1 MQRFSMGEAIKFGWE
16 ITKNNMVFFVGLL
29 IFVLI
34 ISSLISLIPE
44 SVTKNLPT
52 LSIFFGIVSF
62 VINILVNMGLIRI
75 ALKFCDKDRGE
86 FSDLIST
93 LPQFFKFLF
102 GWILYVLIVIGGFI
116 LLIFPGIIWG
126 IKFQYFGY
134 LIIDEDL
141 DPIEALKKSSKITD
155 GVKWDLL
162 HFNIFL
168 GIFNVIGFFFFIIGL
183 FLSIPTTMIAFAYVY
198 RKLLPI
204 TPVSQREE
212 FPKIG
217 W

>member
-75 ALKFCDKDRGE
+75 ALKFY
-86 FSDLIST
+86 SA
-93 LPQFFKFLF
+93 
-102 GWILYVLIVIGGFI
+102 
-116 LLIFPGIIWG
+116 IFP
-126 IKFQYFGY
+126 
-134 LIIDEDL
+134 
-141 DPIEALKKSSKITD
+141 T
-155 GVKWDLL
+155 V
-162 HFNIFL
+162 
-168 GIFNVIGFFFFIIGL
+168 
-183 FLSIPTTMIAFAYVY
+183 
-198 RKLLPI
+198 
-204 TPVSQREE
+204 
-212 FPKIG
+212 
-217 W
+217 